1 MWRSFFFAVGAILI
15 FLGLQCLVFEEFR
28 IDKNSR
34 LFAVAQKANLAFD
47 QASGQPYP
55 PTVANQQ
62 RFSLPSAESYYG
74 GTSRFQTSS
83 YSAYNGRLPNT
94 QQSPLVN
101 RVSSSTNVNG
111 FRNSKFR
118 STQIRSATLATPATK

>member
-55 PTVANQQ
+55 PSNGLQSQYGQ
-62 RFSLPSAESYYG
+62 RL
-74 GTSRFQTSS
+74 R
-83 YSAYNGRLPNT
+83 
-94 QQSPLVN
+94 
-101 RVSSSTNVNG
+101 
-111 FRNSKFR
+111 
-118 STQIRSATLATPATK
+118 